1 MNKQK
6 LSLAAIQDKLS
17 RNEMKQIMAGLEQVP
32 PPGGGGCDHYHV
44 LCGNGAKACINSCY
58 NAPSFCADKGGEVSC
73 I

>member
-17 RNEMKQIMAGLEQVP
+17 RNEMKQIMSGST
-32 PPGGGGCDHYHV
+32 GNCDHYHV
-44 LCGNGAKACINSCY
+44 LCGNGTKACINSCY
-58 NAPSFCADKGGEVSC
+58 NAPTFCANKGGEVSC